1 MEAAWKASKGD
12 YTELEYS
19 PMGIIFN
26 EFKPVRS
33 RTVKPDQLL
42 KQYIFKMEQAR
53 SQIREKFRPLYNKN
67 VSVSEDEIFDIYDE
81 VYEGLKDIN
90 KDIIRKMG
98 GFEGLGLSKADI
110 YKISRGTGGGP
121 KMGKRRTEL
130 LMNGYMEKP
139 VLSANK
145 VAIMMKEAETDPKMA
160 ERLRIFVEAAK
171 RYDRFSKIDD

>member
-1 MEAAWKASKGD
+1 M
-12 YTELEYS
+12 
-19 PMGIIFN
+19 
-26 EFKPVRS
+26 
-33 RTVKPDQLL
+33 
-42 KQYIFKMEQAR
+42 
-53 SQIREKFRPLYNKN
+53 
-67 VSVSEDEIFDIYDE
+67 
-81 VYEGLKDIN
+81 YEGLKDIN

-160 ERLRIFVEAAK
+160 ERLRIFTEAAK